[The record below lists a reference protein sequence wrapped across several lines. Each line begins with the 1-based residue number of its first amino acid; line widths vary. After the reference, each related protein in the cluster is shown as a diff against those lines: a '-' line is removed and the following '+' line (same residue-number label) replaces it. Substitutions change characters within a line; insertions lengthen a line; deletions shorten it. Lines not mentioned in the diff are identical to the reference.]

1 MRLVALLM
9 PLMAHFLIHHGSVKL
24 YFGQWFLGNIDACN
38 ALRYNSNMIKT
49 FRHKSLSKLFF
60 KGDTKGLPFN
70 LLSRIERRLS
80 ALNAAKVPQ
89 DLKLPGFNFHALSGK
104 PKRYTIHVSGNWCIT
119 FGWDDGA
126 IDVDL
131 EDYH

>member
-1 MRLVALLM
+1 
-9 PLMAHFLIHHGSVKL
+9 
-24 YFGQWFLGNIDACN
+24 
-38 ALRYNSNMIKT
+38 MIKT
-49 FRHKSLSKLFF
+49 FRHKGLSKLFL
-60 KGDTKGLPFN
+60 KGDTRGLSFD
-70 LLSRIERRLS
+70 LLARIERRLS

-89 DLKLPGFNFHALSGK
+89 DLNLPGFNFHGLVGK

-126 IDVDL
+126 VDVDL